1 MGGGLVREEMER
13 CRRGAGEV
21 LERCW
26 RGAGQVLERCGR
38 VAGDV
43 LKMCWADAAE
53 VLERRWVGIHSSLH
67 TAPAQGGI
75 VLTEERNLA
84 MLFWEGWWGSE

>member
-1 MGGGLVREEMER
+1 MREEMER
-13 CRRGAGEV
+13 CRRGAGKV

-26 RGAGQVLERCGR
+26 QGAGQVLERCRRG
-38 VAGDV
+38 AGDV
-43 LKMCWADAAE
+43 LKMCWAGAAQ
-53 VLERRWVGIHSSLH
+53 VLERRWVGIPSFLY

-75 VLTEERNLA
+75 VLTEERHLA